1 MQIDI
6 KAIRIKPNRQRKDL
20 GDLSE
25 LKSSLLQVGLI
36 NPIVVEPAEEPGFFY
51 LLAGERRFTSW
62 SQLFSEGLVSREIEA
77 RLFSSLDEPTR
88 QLVELEE
95 NVRRK
100 DLTWQEQI
108 SAVAR
113 LYELKGFTSAEQAS
127 PYFNLAA
134 GTINR
139 MLQVHAALDQPRIAE
154 AQTYSQA
161 YSILTRENA
170 RTLDNMSMELNNF
183 FKELTNDTEKKPEQG
198 GSLASFGEIQISSE
212 PVQEELQL
220 KPDQRKQYK
229 IQQGDFLSWA
239 TSYNGKPFDLLHL
252 DFPYGINHDR
262 SEQGNTLSY
271 GAYEDSEDIYKTLV
285 RTLLENQDR
294 IVAEKAH
301 AICWL
306 SMRFFEWT
314 KEQFE
319 KAGWTCLLQPLIW
332 HKSDNKGII
341 ADVKCGFRNVG
352 EYALLLNR
360 GRKQV
365 VKNISNIYSGPTTK
379 RFHVSEKPLPMLKHF
394 FSGLCDHYSRVL
406 DPTCG
411 SGTAIMAAQAF
422 CAEEALGLEL
432 SPEFATKAQEWLT
445 KYLAEN
451 GDLQGV
457 DLDMEDF
464 EI

>member
-6 KAIRIKPNRQRKDL
+6 NLIKIKPNRQRKDL

-25 LKSSLLQVGLI
+25 LKGSLLQVGLI
-36 NPIVVEPAEEPGFFY
+36 NPIVVEPAEDPGYFY

-62 SQLFSEGLVSREIEA
+62 KELQSEGKVPLEIEA
-77 RLFSSLDEPTR
+77 RLFSQLDEPTR

-108 SAVAR
+108 SAVAK

-127 PYFNLAA
+127 PYFNLAPA
-134 GTINR
+134 TINR
-139 MLQVHAALDQPRIAE
+139 MLQVFHALDLPRVAE
-154 AQTYSQA
+154 AHTYSQA

-183 FKELTNDTEKKPEQG
+183 FKEITNEPSTEEPG
-198 GSLASFGEIQISSE
+198 IPGEIQSSVGE
-212 PVQEELQL
+212 PIQAELPL
-220 KPDQRKQYK
+220 KPARESQYR
-229 IQQGDFLSWA
+229 ILQADFLEWA
-239 TSYNGKPFDLLHL
+239 KSYNGKPFDLLHL

-262 SEQGNTLSY
+262 SEQGNTVSY

-285 RTLLENQDR
+285 RTLLENQDH

-306 SMRFFEWT
+306 SFRFFEWT
-314 KEQFE
+314 KKAFE
-319 KAGWTCLLQPLIW
+319 EAGWTALLQPLIW

-352 EYALLLNR
+352 EYALLLVR
-360 GRKQV
+360 GRKNV

-411 SGTAIMAAQAF
+411 SGTAIMAAQYYN
-422 CAEEALGLEL
+422 AEEALGLEL
-432 SPEFATKAQEWLT
+432 SPEFAGKAQEWLRN
-445 KYLAEN
+445 YLAES
-451 GDLQGV
+451 GDANI
-457 DLDMEDF
+457 DLELSMEDF
-464 EI
+464 EL